1 MTDKSHTQPGAT
13 RAELTADKAVSM
25 PFMTDSHSN
34 ALEQL
39 NRAFAESRALAV
51 MIGEGKAGASLLL
64 NRFLGSLKDDVSIAR
79 ISDPSSDA
87 LGGMQQI
94 IKALGFD
101 HKNMGLADLENV
113 FKMFLSSQRIN
124 RRRTIIC
131 VEEAQDNGEWM
142 LDQVRRLIELAE
154 KDKFRLMVI
163 LSGRP
168 SLHQMLNVPP
178 LNALAARAEGRI
190 SLAPF
195 NVTETREFVRWMVE
209 AGGAT
214 DVGQVFDYDAVTLIH
229 EFCNGIPDA
238 ISTIC
243 IKSREVAR
251 KQKSSKVTSE
261 QVRKAADMLHLTPNV
276 RLSDVDTVMMKALKV
291 EPEEDQRVKG
301 KLIVRTGGVV
311 VQEQPLNRDRIL
323 VGRDEVCDIRIPSH
337 LVSRHHALIVNSPDG
352 AKLVDLG
359 STNGTYVDGREIKQC
374 DLEDRQVIGVGDSQI
389 EYIAAAGSKDGLFD
403 FHTGDES
410 GSAADFS
417 GELKIVDYNPGT
429 DFEKTTVDPDRKWRH
444 IRKRS

>member
-1 MTDKSHTQPGAT
+1 
-13 RAELTADKAVSM
+13 M
-25 PFMTDSHSN
+25 PFITDSHSN
-34 ALEQL
+34 ALDQL
-39 NRAFAESRALAV
+39 NRAFAESRALAI

-64 NRFLGSLKDDVSIAR
+64 NRFLSSLKQDVSVAR

-87 LGGMQQI
+87 LGGMRQI
-94 IKALGFD
+94 VKAIGFD
-101 HKNMGLADLENV
+101 HKNMPLAELENLFQV
-113 FKMFLSSQRIN
+113 FLASQRIN

-142 LDQVRRLIELAE
+142 LDQLRRLIELAE
-154 KDKFRLMVI
+154 QEKYSLMVI

-178 LNALAARAEGRI
+178 LDALAARAEGRI

-195 NVTETREFVRWMVE
+195 NLAETREFVRWMIE
-209 AGGAT
+209 ASGAS
-214 DVGQVFDYDAVTLIH
+214 DVGQVIDFDAVTLIH
-229 EFCNGIPDA
+229 ELCNGIPDS

-243 IKSREVAR
+243 IKAREVAR
-251 KQKSSKVTSE
+251 KQKQSKVTTE
-261 QVRKAADMLHLTPNV
+261 QVRKAADMLHITPNV

-291 EPEEDQRVKG
+291 EPEEDQQVKG
-301 KLIVRTGGVV
+301 KLIVRTSGVV

-323 VGRDEVCDIRIPSH
+323 VGRDEICDIRIPSH
-337 LVSRHHALIVNSPDG
+337 LVSRHHALIVNAPDG

-359 STNGTYVDGREIKQC
+359 STNGTFVDGREVKQC

-389 EYIAAAGSKDGLFD
+389 EYIAGAGRKDGLRDFD
-403 FHTGDES
+403 FATGKEEPA
-410 GSAADFS
+410 GAADFT

-429 DFEKTTVDPDRKWRH
+429 EYDKTTVDPDRKWRH
-444 IRKRS
+444 VNKRS